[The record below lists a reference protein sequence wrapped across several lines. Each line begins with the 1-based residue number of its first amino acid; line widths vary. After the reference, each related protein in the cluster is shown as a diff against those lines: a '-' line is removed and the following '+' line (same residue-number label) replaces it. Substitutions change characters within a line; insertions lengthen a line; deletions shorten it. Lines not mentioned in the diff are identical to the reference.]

1 MSVLIIEIKAKIW
14 PFEPNVSKI
23 EIKANMI
30 LIPNTDFDDHNTL
43 RCHKVCRVIKS
54 IIFLLL
60 NLLKWKGNIKLSL
73 EKVYVTCVYM
83 LIHWR
88 KFKFSMRAW
97 ENIVCM
103 CYCVSSS
110 NPVMTLATRGVF
122 VIIPANNCFILRF
135 TYDGHMY
142 LYTHIYVSDQATMPL
157 VWNLMKW
164 LFLLWVLI
172 YVCTI
177 FCSCFMQFSSFSH
190 TIISHLYIFTPIF
203 HCVA

>member
-1 MSVLIIEIKAKIW
+1 
-14 PFEPNVSKI
+14 
-23 EIKANMI
+23 MI

-54 IIFLLL
+54 IIFLSLK
-60 NLLKWKGNIKLSL
+60 LLKWNEKGNIKLSL

-83 LIHWR
+83 LINWR

-103 CYCVSSS
+103 CHCVSSS

-122 VIIPANNCFILRF
+122 VIIPANNCFMLPF

-142 LYTHIYVSDQATMPL
+142 LYTHMFPTRQPCPWYEIWWSDCFSCGFWYMYVPFSVA
-157 VWNLMKW
+157 VSCS
-164 LFLLWVLI
+164 FLLLVTPSSLI
-172 YVCTI
+172 CTFSPPFFIVSPNSLGLMLFVCNW
-177 FCSCFMQFSSFSH
+177 CDKK
-190 TIISHLYIFTPIF
+190 
-203 HCVA
+203 